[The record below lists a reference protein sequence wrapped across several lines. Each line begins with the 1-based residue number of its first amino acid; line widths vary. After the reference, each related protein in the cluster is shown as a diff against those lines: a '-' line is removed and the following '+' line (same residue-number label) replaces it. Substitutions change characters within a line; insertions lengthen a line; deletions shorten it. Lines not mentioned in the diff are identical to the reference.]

1 MPTLGTQNISAS
13 YPQLLKTFGIG
24 GLDGTLQVVTD
35 GDNTSSALSVSTSGV
50 ASTGTFEVVGT
61 SLLTG
66 AVTFGTS
73 FTASTGTATIGTAI
87 IGATTFTTGFT
98 SSTGTNTLGTA
109 SIGTASIGTATIGT
123 ATIGTVSGATIFT
136 TGFTSSTGTNTL
148 GTALIGSTIFTTG
161 FTSSTGTNTLGTS
174 VIGQTTFTTGFTS
187 STGTNTLGTI
197 ASTTF
202 TNTGVGTTGTLQVG
216 ASGPKLTAVSY
227 GTAAFTLS
235 TVAAHNGAGTTNG
248 TVALTGTVLGDMVIG
263 SLDSLGSATG
273 STGLIIGF
281 HTTGTNVVRFSITNP
296 TSTAGTV
303 PAGTLQMTALRYTA

>member
-1 MPTLGTQNISAS
+1 MPTLGTQNISTS

-35 GDNTSSALSVSTSGV
+35 GDNTSSALSVSTVGV

-66 AVTFGTS
+66 EVTFGTS

-87 IGATTFTTGFT
+87 LGA
-98 SSTGTNTLGTA
+98 
-109 SIGTASIGTATIGT
+109 
-123 ATIGTVSGATIFT
+123 
-136 TGFTSSTGTNTL
+136 
-148 GTALIGSTIFTTG
+148 
-161 FTSSTGTNTLGTS
+161 
-174 VIGQTTFTTGFTS
+174 TTFTTGFTS

-235 TVAAHNGAGTTNG
+235 TVAAHNSSGTTNG

-281 HTTGTNVVRFSITNP
+281 HTIGSDVVRFSVTNP

-303 PAGTLQMTALRYTA
+303 PAGTLQMTALRFTA

>member
-1 MPTLGTQNISAS
+1 MPTLGTQNISTS
-13 YPQLLKTFGIG
+13 YPQLLKTFGTG

-73 FTASTGTATIGTAI
+73 FTASTGTATIGTAV
-87 IGATTFTTGFT
+87 IGA
-98 SSTGTNTLGTA
+98 
-109 SIGTASIGTATIGT
+109 
-123 ATIGTVSGATIFT
+123 
-136 TGFTSSTGTNTL
+136 
-148 GTALIGSTIFTTG
+148 
-161 FTSSTGTNTLGTS
+161 
-174 VIGQTTFTTGFTS
+174 TTFTTGFTS

-216 ASGPKLTAVSY
+216 ASGPKLTSVSY

-235 TVAAHNGAGTTNG
+235 TVAAHNSSGTTNG

-263 SLDSLGSATG
+263 SLNSLGSATG

-281 HTTGTNVVRFSITNP
+281 HTIGSDVVRFSITNP
-296 TSTAGTV
+296 TGTAGTV
-303 PAGTLQMTALRYTA
+303 PAGTLQMTALRFTA

>member
-1 MPTLGTQNISAS
+1 MPTLGTQNISTS

-73 FTASTGTATIGTAI
+73 FTASTGTATIGAAV

-109 SIGTASIGTATIGT
+109 SIGTASIGTATIG
-123 ATIGTVSGATIFT
+123 ATVFT

-148 GTALIGSTIFTTG
+148 GTSVIGQTTFTTG

-197 ASTTF
+197 ASTTIS
-202 TNTGVGTTGTLQVG
+202 NTGLATVGTLEIGATGPNIT
-216 ASGPKLTAVSY
+216 KVSY

-235 TVAAHNGAGTTNG
+235 TVSAYNVAGTTNG

-263 SLDSLGSATG
+263 SLSSLGSATG

-281 HTTGTNVVRFSITNP
+281 HTIGADVVRFSIANP
-296 TSTAGTV
+296 TTTAGTV
-303 PAGTLQMTALRYTA
+303 PAGTLQMAALRFTA

>member
-1 MPTLGTQNISAS
+1 MPTLGTQNISTS
-13 YPQLLKTFGIG
+13 YPQLLKTLGIG
-24 GLDGTLQVVTD
+24 GLDGTLQVITD
-35 GDNTSSALSVSTSGV
+35 GDNTSSALSVSTVGV

-66 AVTFGTS
+66 EVTFGTS
-73 FTASTGTATIGTAI
+73 FTASTGTATIGAAV

-109 SIGTASIGTATIGT
+109 SIAEATIST
-123 ATIGTVSGATIFT
+123 ATIGTVSGATV
-136 TGFTSSTGTNTL
+136 
-148 GTALIGSTIFTTG
+148 FTTG

-174 VIGQTTFTTGFTS
+174 VIGETTFTTGFTS

-197 ASTTF
+197 ESTTF
-202 TNTGVGTTGTLQVG
+202 TNTGIATFGTLQVG
-216 ASGPKLTAVSY
+216 ASGPKLTAVTY

-235 TVAAHNGAGTTNG
+235 TVAAHNSSGTTNG

-281 HTTGTNVVRFSITNP
+281 HTIGSDVVRFSVTNP

-303 PAGTLQMTALRYTA
+303 PAGTLQMTALRFTA

>member
-1 MPTLGTQNISAS
+1 MPTLGTQNISTS
-13 YPQLLKTFGIG
+13 YPQLLKTFGTG

-73 FTASTGTATIGTAI
+73 FTASTGTATIGAAV

-123 ATIGTVSGATIFT
+123 ATIGTVSGAT
-136 TGFTSSTGTNTL
+136 
-148 GTALIGSTIFTTG
+148 
-161 FTSSTGTNTLGTS
+161 
-174 VIGQTTFTTGFTS
+174 VFTTGFTS

-216 ASGPKLTAVSY
+216 ASGPKLTAVTFA
-227 GTAAFTLS
+227 TAAYAGA
-235 TVAAHNGAGTTNG
+235 TVLDIDHATTGSN
-248 TVALTGTVLGDMVIG
+248 VSTGTLAASGVALGDMVIG
-263 SLDSLGSATG
+263 NINSIG
-273 STGLIIGF
+273 STTGATPAGLLQDFRVEAAGVLRFTIF
-281 HTTGTNVVRFSITNP
+281 NSTQTTGTI
-296 TSTAGTV
+296 
-303 PAGTLQMTALRYTA
+303 PAGTIFATALRFTA

>member
-1 MPTLGTQNISAS
+1 MPTLGTQNISTS

-35 GDNTSSALSVSTSGV
+35 GDNTSSALSVSTVGV

-66 AVTFGTS
+66 EVTFGTS

-87 IGATTFTTGFT
+87 LGATTFTTGFT

-109 SIGTASIGTATIGT
+109 SISTASIAEATI
-123 ATIGTVSGATIFT
+123 
-136 TGFTSSTGTNTL
+136 
-148 GTALIGSTIFTTG
+148 
-161 FTSSTGTNTLGTS
+161 
-174 VIGQTTFTTGFTS
+174 TGFTS

-216 ASGPKLTAVSY
+216 ASGPKLTAVTY

-281 HTTGTNVVRFSITNP
+281 HTIGSDVVRFSVTNP

-303 PAGTLQMTALRYTA
+303 PAGTLQMTALRFTA

>member
-1 MPTLGTQNISAS
+1 MPTLGTQNISTS
-13 YPQLLKTFGIG
+13 YPQLLKTFGTG

-66 AVTFGTS
+66 EVTFGTS

-87 IGATTFTTGFT
+87 LGATTFTTGFT

-109 SIGTASIGTATIGT
+109 SIAEATIST
-123 ATIGTVSGATIFT
+123 ATIGTVSGAT
-136 TGFTSSTGTNTL
+136 
-148 GTALIGSTIFTTG
+148 
-161 FTSSTGTNTLGTS
+161 
-174 VIGQTTFTTGFTS
+174 VFTTGFTS

-281 HTTGTNVVRFSITNP
+281 HTIGSDVVRFSVTNP

-303 PAGTLQMTALRYTA
+303 PAGTLQMTALRFTA

>member
-1 MPTLGTQNISAS
+1 MPTLGTQNISTS

-35 GDNTSSALSVSTSGV
+35 GDNTSSALSVSTVGV

-66 AVTFGTS
+66 EVTFGTS
-73 FTASTGTATIGTAI
+73 
-87 IGATTFTTGFT
+87 
-98 SSTGTNTLGTA
+98 
-109 SIGTASIGTATIGT
+109 
-123 ATIGTVSGATIFT
+123 
-136 TGFTSSTGTNTL
+136 
-148 GTALIGSTIFTTG
+148 
-161 FTSSTGTNTLGTS
+161 
-174 VIGQTTFTTGFTS
+174 FTS

-216 ASGPKLTAVSY
+216 ASGPKLTAVIY

-281 HTTGTNVVRFSITNP
+281 HTIGSDVVRFSVTNP

-303 PAGTLQMTALRYTA
+303 PAGTLQMTALRFTA

>member
-1 MPTLGTQNISAS
+1 MPTLGTQNISTS
-13 YPQLLKTFGIG
+13 YPQLLKTLGIG

-35 GDNTSSALSVSTSGV
+35 GDNTSSALSVSTVGV

-66 AVTFGTS
+66 EVTFGTS

-87 IGATTFTTGFT
+87 LGA
-98 SSTGTNTLGTA
+98 
-109 SIGTASIGTATIGT
+109 
-123 ATIGTVSGATIFT
+123 
-136 TGFTSSTGTNTL
+136 
-148 GTALIGSTIFTTG
+148 
-161 FTSSTGTNTLGTS
+161 
-174 VIGQTTFTTGFTS
+174 TTFTTGFTS

-216 ASGPKLTAVSY
+216 ASGPKLTAVTY

-235 TVAAHNGAGTTNG
+235 TVAAHNSSGTTNG

-281 HTTGTNVVRFSITNP
+281 HTIGSDVVRFSITNP
-296 TSTAGTV
+296 TGTAGTV
-303 PAGTLQMTALRYTA
+303 PAGTLQMTALRFTA

>member
-1 MPTLGTQNISAS
+1 MPTLGTQNISTS
-13 YPQLLKTFGIG
+13 YPQLLKTFGTG

-73 FTASTGTATIGTAI
+73 FTASTGTATIGTAV

-109 SIGTASIGTATIGT
+109 SIGTALIGTASIGT
-123 ATIGTVSGATIFT
+123 ATIGTVSGATV
-136 TGFTSSTGTNTL
+136 
-148 GTALIGSTIFTTG
+148 FTTG

-174 VIGQTTFTTGFTS
+174 VIGETTFTTGFTS

-216 ASGPKLTAVSY
+216 ASGPKLTAVSH

-235 TVAAHNGAGTTNG
+235 TVQTHSANDQT
-248 TVALTGTVLGDMVIG
+248 TGTFSLTCQLGDIVIG
-263 SLDSLGSATG
+263 SIDSLGS
-273 STGLIIGF
+273 
-281 HTTGTNVVRFSITNP
+281 TTGTGALIGMTFYPIATNTVRYNLIGKGT
-296 TSTAGTV
+296 TAGTI
-303 PAGTLQMTALRYTA
+303 PAGTIFATALRFTV

>member
-1 MPTLGTQNISAS
+1 MPTLGTQNISTS
-13 YPQLLKTFGIG
+13 YPQLLKTFGTG
-24 GLDGTLQVVTD
+24 GLDGALQVVTD

-50 ASTGTFEVVGT
+50 ASTGSLEVVGT

-73 FTASTGTATIGTAI
+73 FTASTGTATIGAAV
-87 IGATTFTTGFT
+87 IGATTFTTGFTSSTGTNTLGTATIGTASIGTATIGTVSGATVFTTGFT

-109 SIGTASIGTATIGT
+109 SIGTASIGTASIGT
-123 ATIGTVSGATIFT
+123 ATIGTVSGAT
-136 TGFTSSTGTNTL
+136 
-148 GTALIGSTIFTTG
+148 
-161 FTSSTGTNTLGTS
+161 
-174 VIGQTTFTTGFTS
+174 VFTTGFTS

-263 SLDSLGSATG
+263 SLSSLGSATG

-281 HTTGTNVVRFSITNP
+281 HTIGSDVVRFSITNP
-296 TSTAGTV
+296 TGTAGTV
-303 PAGTLQMTALRYTA
+303 PAGTLQMTALRFTA

>member
-1 MPTLGTQNISAS
+1 MPTLGTQNISTS
-13 YPQLLKTFGIG
+13 YPQLLKTFGTG
-24 GLDGTLQVVTD
+24 GLDGALQVITD

-73 FTASTGTATIGTAI
+73 FTASTGTATIGAAV

-109 SIGTASIGTATIGT
+109 SIGTASIGTASIGTASIGTASIGTASIGT
-123 ATIGTVSGATIFT
+123 ATIGTVSGAT
-136 TGFTSSTGTNTL
+136 
-148 GTALIGSTIFTTG
+148 
-161 FTSSTGTNTLGTS
+161 
-174 VIGQTTFTTGFTS
+174 VFTTGFTS

-235 TVAAHNGAGTTNG
+235 TVSAYNAAGTTNG
-248 TVALTGTVLGDMVIG
+248 TRALTGTVLGDMVIG
-263 SLDSLGSATG
+263 TLDSLGSATG

-281 HTTGTNVVRFSITNP
+281 HTIGADVVRFSITNP
-296 TSTAGTV
+296 TTTAGTV
-303 PAGTLQMTALRYTA
+303 PAGTLQMTALRFTA

>member
-1 MPTLGTQNISAS
+1 MPTLGTQNISTS
-13 YPQLLKTFGIG
+13 YPQLLKTFGTG
-24 GLDGTLQVVTD
+24 GLDGALQVVTD

-73 FTASTGTATIGTAI
+73 FTASTGTATIGAAV
-87 IGATTFTTGFT
+87 IGA
-98 SSTGTNTLGTA
+98 
-109 SIGTASIGTATIGT
+109 
-123 ATIGTVSGATIFT
+123 
-136 TGFTSSTGTNTL
+136 
-148 GTALIGSTIFTTG
+148 
-161 FTSSTGTNTLGTS
+161 
-174 VIGQTTFTTGFTS
+174 TTFTTGFTS

-235 TVAAHNGAGTTNG
+235 TVQTHAANDQT
-248 TVALTGTVLGDMVIG
+248 TGTFSLTCQLGDIVIG
-263 SLDSLGSATG
+263 SIDSLGS
-273 STGLIIGF
+273 
-281 HTTGTNVVRFSITNP
+281 TTGTGALIGMTFYPIATNTVRYNLIGKGT
-296 TSTAGTV
+296 TAGTI
-303 PAGTLQMTALRYTA
+303 PAGTIFATALRFTV

>member
-1 MPTLGTQNISAS
+1 MPTLGTQNISTS
-13 YPQLLKTFGIG
+13 YPQLLKTFGTG

-73 FTASTGTATIGTAI
+73 FTASTGTATIGAAV
-87 IGATTFTTGFT
+87 IGA
-98 SSTGTNTLGTA
+98 
-109 SIGTASIGTATIGT
+109 
-123 ATIGTVSGATIFT
+123 
-136 TGFTSSTGTNTL
+136 
-148 GTALIGSTIFTTG
+148 
-161 FTSSTGTNTLGTS
+161 
-174 VIGQTTFTTGFTS
+174 TTFTTGFTS

-197 ASTTF
+197 ASTTIS
-202 TNTGVGTTGTLQVG
+202 NTGLATVGTLEFGATGPNIT
-216 ASGPKLTAVSY
+216 KVSY

-235 TVAAHNGAGTTNG
+235 TVSAYNAAGTTNG

-263 SLDSLGSATG
+263 SLSSLGSATG

-281 HTTGTNVVRFSITNP
+281 HTIGADVVRFSITNP
-296 TSTAGTV
+296 TTTAGTV
-303 PAGTLQMTALRYTA
+303 PAGTLQMAALRFTV

>member
-1 MPTLGTQNISAS
+1 MPTLGTQNISTS
-13 YPQLLKTFGIG
+13 YPQLLKTFGTG
-24 GLDGTLQVVTD
+24 GLDGALQVITD

-73 FTASTGTATIGTAI
+73 FTASTGTATIGAAV

-109 SIGTASIGTATIGT
+109 TIGTASIGTASIGTATIG
-123 ATIGTVSGATIFT
+123 ATV
-136 TGFTSSTGTNTL
+136 
-148 GTALIGSTIFTTG
+148 FTTG

-174 VIGQTTFTTGFTS
+174 AIGQTTFTTGFTS

-235 TVAAHNGAGTTNG
+235 TVAAYNGAGTTNG
-248 TVALTGTVLGDMVIG
+248 TRALTGTVIGDIVIG
-263 SLDSLGSATG
+263 TLDSLGSATG

-281 HTTGTNVVRFSITNP
+281 HTIGADVVRFSITNP
-296 TSTAGTV
+296 TTTAGTV
-303 PAGTLQMTALRYTA
+303 PAGTLQMTALRFTA

>member
-1 MPTLGTQNISAS
+1 MPTLGTQNISTS
-13 YPQLLKTFGIG
+13 YPQLLKTFGTG

-73 FTASTGTATIGTAI
+73 FTASTGTATIGTAV

-109 SIGTASIGTATIGT
+109 TIGTASIGTATIGT
-123 ATIGTVSGATIFT
+123 VSGATVFT

-148 GTALIGSTIFTTG
+148 GTALIGSTTFTTG

-174 VIGQTTFTTGFTS
+174 VIGRTTFTTGFTS

-235 TVAAHNGAGTTNG
+235 TVSAYNAAGTTNG

-263 SLDSLGSATG
+263 TLDSLGSATG

-281 HTTGTNVVRFSITNP
+281 HTIGTDVARFSIANP
-296 TSTAGTV
+296 TTTAGTV
-303 PAGTLQMTALRYTA
+303 PAGTLQMTALRFTA

>member
-1 MPTLGTQNISAS
+1 MPTLGTQNISTS
-13 YPQLLKTFGIG
+13 YPQLLKTLGIG
-24 GLDGTLQVVTD
+24 GLDGTLQVITD
-35 GDNTSSALSVSTSGV
+35 GDNTSSALSVSTVGV

-66 AVTFGTS
+66 EVTFGTS
-73 FTASTGTATIGTAI
+73 FTASTGTATIGAAV

-109 SIGTASIGTATIGT
+109 SIAEATIST
-123 ATIGTVSGATIFT
+123 ATIGTVSGAT
-136 TGFTSSTGTNTL
+136 
-148 GTALIGSTIFTTG
+148 
-161 FTSSTGTNTLGTS
+161 
-174 VIGQTTFTTGFTS
+174 VFTTGFTS

-216 ASGPKLTAVSY
+216 ASGPKLTAVTY

-235 TVAAHNGAGTTNG
+235 TVAAHNSSGTTNG

-281 HTTGTNVVRFSITNP
+281 HTIGSDVVRFSVTNP

-303 PAGTLQMTALRYTA
+303 PAGTLQMTALRFTA